1 MRIFWCCA
9 LSVYA
14 SIFFNTV
21 VLCHRYFIL
30 RPYGIYNYDVSKINI
45 TLAFVCMGLLCGLIL
60 AICSYLS
67 SILEEL
73 KIKELPSE
81 EAKKLRREH
90 NKNKQKTQIKYI
102 KISVYTSII
111 IGLIISSQ
119 YWMLVYYAERV
130 HYLVLYK
137 LLALISASIEV
148 ALISKSIET
157 WLKFFRKRA

>member
-1 MRIFWCCA
+1 
-9 LSVYA
+9 
-14 SIFFNTV
+14 
-21 VLCHRYFIL
+21 
-30 RPYGIYNYDVSKINI
+30 
-45 TLAFVCMGLLCGLIL
+45 MGLLCGLIL

-67 SILEEL
+67 SILEKL

-81 EAKKLRREH
+81 EAKELRREY

-119 YWMLVYYAERV
+119 YWMMVYNATWRCS
-130 HYLVLYK
+130 LFLYK

-148 ALISKSIET
+148 VLISASIEA
-157 WLKFFRKRA
+157 WLKFFRKRT